1 MQLTKQTDYAFR
13 TLLYL
18 ATLEPGEKAQIK
30 QICEY
35 YDISSNHLAKIV
47 LRLSRLGFIHSHRGK
62 NGGLTLAKKPETIN
76 LGEIVSTFESGMN
89 PVNCEEPSCRIS
101 TDCLLK
107 GVLVDAMQAFI
118 SHISQFTLHDIL
130 LSRKSFEGLE
140 IIKIV

>member
-30 QICEY
+30 QICDY

-62 NGGLTLAKKPETIN
+62 NGGLELAQKPEAIN
-76 LGEIVSTFESGMN
+76 LGDIVRTFESGMN
-89 PVNCEEPSCRIS
+89 PVNCEQPSCTIAA
-101 TDCLLK
+101 DCLLK
-107 GVLVDAMQAFI
+107 GVLVDAMQAFTNHV
-118 SHISQFTLHDIL
+118 SKFTLADIAL
-130 LSRKSFEGLE
+130 KRSSFEALE
-140 IIKIV
+140 IVKIV